1 MTAINIYWDFP
12 VLLVVFSLVY
22 SATRHDRWDRIL
34 REAVGWAG
42 RIGVFLGFIGVGL
55 FLLQRW
61 PDHWRYVAGG
71 LAAVVAAASFGP
83 SLLARRRKAA

>member
-1 MTAINIYWDFP
+1 MSIYWDFP

-42 RIGVFLGFIGVGL
+42 RVAGFLGAIGVGL
-55 FLLQRW
+55 FVLQRF
-61 PDHWRYVAGG
+61 PDYWVYLAAAGG
-71 LAAVVAAASFGP
+71 VVAAAVVFGP
-83 SLLARRRKAA
+83 SLVARRKAA